1 MRLTEVDEC
10 GNWSLKGVAW
20 KNLYVG
26 SVITPDVA
34 EKLYEAL
41 CKLKDYEETGVNP
54 ETVEKMA
61 EIYSKH
67 TSYLE
72 KMAEIYSSST
82 YSVLM
87 PEPWEP
93 EKKLENDWK
102 RHYADRFCKVE

>member
-54 ETVEKMA
+54 ETVER
-61 EIYSKH
+61 
-67 TSYLE
+67 
-72 KMAEIYSSST
+72 MAEIYSSHSN
-82 YSVLM
+82 YSVVM